1 MLQIGLAADIYL
13 GMFDDS
19 KYREESETF
28 YTVKA
33 NPELQPPAIEKFESE
48 LKEKLAEVADLDTLD
63 DLWRSGVNARI
74 REIGTVD
81 KAAQNRMITY
91 FSQKKNE
98 ILKREESDREAA

>member
-1 MLQIGLAADIYL
+1 
-13 GMFDDS
+13 MFDDS

-28 YTVKA
+28 YMIKG
-33 NPELQPPAIEKFESE
+33 NPDLQQPAIDKFESE
-48 LKEKLAEVADLDTLD
+48 LKEKLADITELEALD

-81 KAAQNRMITY
+81 KASQNRMITY

-98 ILKREESDREAA
+98 ILKREESDRNAA